1 MANTKENYA
10 IWLKHKKVIERA
22 YIKAL
27 RKDRNILARIPDS
40 CLLTMNDV
48 DVVVNNNQIICVLHN
63 DNKNYEKM
71 TILDVDN
78 DMLDKIGSEA
88 YTRTNPIPN
97 YNHTDGTKRI
107 GYFYGKTKK
116 PISEIIYLA
125 DFVLSMRWH
134 DPRLKFTDLREETY
148 LNTLSSS
155 AQVMFNQKYLKDCS
169 SELITQTTSN
179 YEINQV

>member
-1 MANTKENYA
+1 MAKENYA

-27 RKDRNILARIPDS
+27 RNDRKILAKIPDS

-71 TILDVDN
+71 TILDADN
-78 DMLDKIGSEA
+78 DMLAKIGSE
-88 YTRTNPIPN
+88 YPIPN

-107 GYFYGKTKK
+107 GYFYGKT
-116 PISEIIYLA
+116 LA
-125 DFVLSMRWH
+125 NSLPPSQWIVVC
-134 DPRLKFTDLREETY
+134 EELY
-148 LNTLSSS
+148 
-155 AQVMFNQKYLKDCS
+155 
-169 SELITQTTSN
+169 N
-179 YEINQV
+179 YVKRHS